1 MSETV
6 QGSETPP
13 TSEAAGESSQTQL
26 ARDLEVYEY
35 WDAGTYGAWSEAKRS
50 TWCSVLV
57 RLKGYG
63 KPLRL
68 SRLQNRDSTSCDKL
82 WIVGSWNVF
91 SVVNTTKKVR
101 S

>member
-35 WDAGTYGAWSEAKRS
+35 WDAGTYGAWSEAKRGAAEVREDRGCARRLNPRA
-50 TWCSVLV
+50 TKPFRCLTVQGV
-57 RLKGYG
+57 RLPFG
-63 KPLRL
+63 
-68 SRLQNRDSTSCDKL
+68 SRRVAN
-82 WIVGSWNVF
+82 
-91 SVVNTTKKVR
+91 
-101 S
+101 